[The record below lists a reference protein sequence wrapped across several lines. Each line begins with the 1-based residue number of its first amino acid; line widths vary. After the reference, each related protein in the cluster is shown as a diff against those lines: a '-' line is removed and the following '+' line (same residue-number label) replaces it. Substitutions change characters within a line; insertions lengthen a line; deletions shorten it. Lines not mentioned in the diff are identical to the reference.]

1 MEIDLRNA
9 LQNDALFKFYSWM
22 KLSVFALYIDM
33 VMGFIFQGDDLDMK
47 TQIANLEFSQIIC
60 FVLLGAVMF
69 PILTCFVY
77 MAHGLALM
85 IKGLSFEVRE
95 YFASSKNF
103 SVTTKKKD
111 YFEIHYDEL
120 KDYALRNN
128 NQVAYLLAVDCEKS
142 YALERLNR
150 YITVAAL
157 ILFCFDINIGSIISH
172 IIIWSPWGRI
182 MVYILASIAI
192 YFLLRELAMYNDGHC
207 LTRSEALYNEVWK
220 MRSE

>member
-1 MEIDLRNA
+1 
-9 LQNDALFKFYSWM
+9 
-22 KLSVFALYIDM
+22 
-33 VMGFIFQGDDLDMK
+33 
-47 TQIANLEFSQIIC
+47 
-60 FVLLGAVMF
+60 MF

-95 YFASSKNF
+95 YFASSKNY
-103 SVTTKKKD
+103 SVTTKKED
-111 YFEIHYDEL
+111 NFEIHYDEL

-157 ILFCFDINIGSIISH
+157 ILFCFDINIGGIISH
-172 IIIWSPWGRI
+172 IIIWPPWGRI
-182 MVYILASIAI
+182 VVYILTSIAI

-207 LTRSEALYNEVWK
+207 LTRSEALYNEVRK